1 MAVGPERTKKTPA
14 EFAPARER
22 RYVYG
27 GSSSR
32 PAGPGPTRKNVRG
45 VSRKFSTSTILLIV
59 FGVGAASVLYISN
72 LVAINRLSDEVN
84 QLRKQH
90 ETIVN
95 ANLIIQQ
102 QINSKSTWE
111 KISSAA
117 AEKLAMRPAQAPPT
131 WFDVDW
137 EKIHELEAKR
147 N

>member
-1 MAVGPERTKKTPA
+1 MAGGLDRTRKTPE

-45 VSRKFSTSTILLIV
+45 ISRKISTSTLLLV
-59 FGVGAASVLYISN
+59 MFGVGGASVLYISN

-84 QLRKQH
+84 QLRKH
-90 ETIVN
+90 YEDIVN

-111 KISSAA
+111 KINSAA
-117 AEKLAMRPAQAPPT
+117 AEKLAMRPAQAPPA